1 MLIIKEYWSGYSPGY
16 IKSEGPDWINLNNST
31 GIEITRS
38 MSNHEGYSN
47 SLARK
52 YFGKNRDDI
61 PSQITKDFHG
71 ELFYREDG
79 TVIGMSPSKGLV
91 NASSFY
97 NQIVQSF
104 DTKVSKLPK
113 YKTFSR
119 NILYLYHSFS
129 LNQKEIESLIDVF
142 SVKTGLYF
150 HIVFLDITDQ
160 LITYDIEAETF
171 KIDIKLEEM
180 KALIV
185 QAKELVSYF
194 STNKQILGFD
204 TLLQNCG
211 EINGHDK

>member
-1 MLIIKEYWSGYSPGY
+1 
-16 IKSEGPDWINLNNST
+16 
-31 GIEITRS
+31 
-38 MSNHEGYSN
+38 MSIHEGYSN

-71 ELFYREDG
+71 ELFYSEDG

-91 NASSFY
+91 DASSFF

-104 DTKVSKLPK
+104 NKKVSKLPK
-113 YKTFSR
+113 YNTQNR

-129 LNQKEIESLIDVF
+129 LNQKEIESLLDVF

-160 LITYDIEAETF
+160 LITFDINAQTY
-171 KIDIKLEEM
+171 KIREKLSDM
-180 KALIV
+180 KALID
-185 QAKELVSYF
+185 QAKDLVNYSIE
-194 STNKQILGFD
+194 NKKAVILM
-204 TLLQNCG
+204 
-211 EINGHDK
+211 I